1 MKKALN
7 ALKILSLVCLCVI
20 IVLAVLYFFDIIDA
34 VLWVKYLFLSSCL
47 VILVTVY
54 MSFGKRTE
62 FDECVFCLNRAVKLM
77 RKLNFN
83 KKERLTR
90 LSLLNIK
97 NYLMFAQRYMENLV
111 YEYDIHIFKPHAAE
125 LKTLSSAVVKENLSA
140 LEKNAG
146 KYIDTLTTIK
156 STVESE
162 SKKQAEKLLA
172 EKQKRKQRKA

>member
-83 KKERLTR
+83 KK
-90 LSLLNIK
+90 K
-97 NYLMFAQRYMENLV
+97 
-111 YEYDIHIFKPHAAE
+111 
-125 LKTLSSAVVKENLSA
+125 
-140 LEKNAG
+140 G
-146 KYIDTLTTIK
+146 
-156 STVESE
+156 
-162 SKKQAEKLLA
+162 
-172 EKQKRKQRKA
+172 

>member
-1 MKKALN
+1 
-7 ALKILSLVCLCVI
+7 
-20 IVLAVLYFFDIIDA
+20 
-34 VLWVKYLFLSSCL
+34 
-47 VILVTVY
+47 
-54 MSFGKRTE
+54 
-62 FDECVFCLNRAVKLM
+62 
-77 RKLNFN
+77 
-83 KKERLTR
+83 
-90 LSLLNIK
+90 
-97 NYLMFAQRYMENLV
+97 MENLV